1 VAWTADLPGR
11 GPSSPIVV
19 KDRVIIT
26 ASEGARQDKLHVL
39 AFDANTGKE
48 LWRRRFWATGRTL
61 CHPESAIAAPTP
73 ASDGERIFAFYSS
86 NDLACLDL
94 DGNLLWYRGLAYDYP
109 KAGNDVG
116 MASSPVVAGE
126 TVVVQVENQGDSFAA
141 GLDVKT
147 GIERWRIARDPQANW
162 SSPTA
167 FPTNNGWQVLL
178 QSGAKLVSV
187 DANTGKQAW
196 EYKLA
201 CSETTSTVVA
211 DGKLYVPANGVTA
224 LELGDSNATPQV
236 LWDANKIATSG
247 SSPVASDGY
256 VYALN
261 RAGVLTCADVKT
273 CEVSYQLRLK
283 GPVWATPV
291 IANNHLYMVSFE
303 GVAHV
308 VELGKPANGD
318 KGKVVFDMEFGEK
331 IQGTPAVAGNA
342 LFIRSD
348 KHLWKIAE

>member
-1 VAWTADLPGR
+1 
-11 GPSSPIVV
+11 
-19 KDRVIIT
+19 
-26 ASEGARQDKLHVL
+26 
-39 AFDANTGKE
+39 
-48 LWRRRFWATGRTL
+48 
-61 CHPESAIAAPTP
+61 
-73 ASDGERIFAFYSS
+73 
-86 NDLACLDL
+86 
-94 DGNLLWYRGLAYDYP
+94 
-109 KAGNDVG
+109 
-116 MASSPVVAGE
+116 
-126 TVVVQVENQGDSFAA
+126 
-141 GLDVKT
+141 
-147 GIERWRIARDPQANW
+147 
-162 SSPTA
+162 
-167 FPTNNGWQVLL
+167 
-178 QSGAKLVSV
+178 
-187 DANTGKQAW
+187 
-196 EYKLA
+196 
-201 CSETTSTVVA
+201 
-211 DGKLYVPANGVTA
+211 
-224 LELGDSNATPQV
+224 V

-273 CEVSYQLRLK
+273 GEVSYQLRLK

-318 KGKVVFDMEFGEK
+318 NGKVVFDMEFGEK